1 MLLLMCLLV
10 TAAGCANGASQP
22 LDDFQ
27 SPSVID
33 TFDTKGLAEQLQ
45 RQLEIQTDT
54 VITAVDC
61 PDDVEIEAGG
71 TFECTAE
78 EKSGATFTIKV
89 TQTDRHGNV
98 EWEVIDAS
106 K

>member
-1 MLLLMCLLV
+1 MVLLMWPLV
-10 TAAGCANGASQP
+10 AAAGCASDASQT
-22 LDDFQ
+22 LDDPQ
-27 SPSVID
+27 SPSAID
-33 TFDTKGLAEQLQ
+33 MFDTKGLAKDLQ
-45 RQLEIQTDT
+45 RQLDIQTDT

-78 EKSGATFTIKV
+78 AKSGATFTIKV
-89 TQTDRHGNV
+89 TQTDRQGNV